1 MSIQICW
8 SEGYQ
13 QSNCRQ
19 WLWREWGHTA
29 YGAPS
34 RVGTFFIRLQLSHWQ
49 RYQQSSYLLTRQSQI
64 LQEQLDWTNNI
75 SLKYW
80 HKFSHWKWCS
90 VKRHRFNYGTAF
102 MWEER
107 TCNTAIS
114 WNLFITNCHQ
124 SSAQKSLLPVKQ
136 NDNSNLNWSTYI
148 KMKRKS
154 FKIFKCTHKKLMA
167 WNK

>member
-49 RYQQSSYLLTRQSQI
+49 RYQQSSYLL
-64 LQEQLDWTNNI
+64 
-75 SLKYW
+75 
-80 HKFSHWKWCS
+80 
-90 VKRHRFNYGTAF
+90 
-102 MWEER
+102 
-107 TCNTAIS
+107 
-114 WNLFITNCHQ
+114 
-124 SSAQKSLLPVKQ
+124 
-136 NDNSNLNWSTYI
+136 
-148 KMKRKS
+148 
-154 FKIFKCTHKKLMA
+154 
-167 WNK
+167 